1 MELKKAAEISTIVSA
16 IGTVYCCFVATYTIT
31 HPAQISTAGAIAD
44 KGVDLMPH
52 LTALQISALIVFAIV
67 ALGIIVAAVL
77 NYSLLQKPDT
87 SGQCKSKWH
96 KLQWA
101 NAERARL
108 EDEVQ
113 KWKVLYESKPALEKS
128 NGAFG
133 KPPSEV
139 VSGSIFINQAIE
151 VDGKS
156 FQDCKFTN
164 VTFTYNG
171 NGPTE
176 FLRCLFDSSITLESR
191 NPALIEFSQLQKVL
205 RSIPDAQVG
214 RDGPVDAQGHL
225 LSDKFR
231 IGPVPP
237 IFTPLQIETLNL
249 ARDLQLFYKTIE
261 PCPVATNWPNTRDG
275 QEEYGEALGEWSV
288 HLGHAYISG
297 GFSDRV
303 TKLVHKLGA
312 LRINVDD
319 LERYSKSV
327 GSEENLKDAINALWN
342 LAERM
347 EKQ

>member
-1 MELKKAAEISTIVSA
+1 VADQVKGYINNLIADATWDAIKRIVGGSLVLSLATAIWEKLKHGSLDWYA
-16 IGTVYCCFVATYTIT
+16 IGGIFV
-31 HPAQISTAGAIAD
+31 
-44 KGVDLMPH
+44 
-52 LTALQISALIVFAIV
+52 LTLL
-67 ALGIIVAAVL
+67 VAASIFRKKVPT
-77 NYSLLQKPDT
+77 SEQSAAQGKPAW
-87 SGQCKSKWH
+87 K

-101 NAERARL
+101 DAERNRL
-108 EDEVQ
+108 EGEVLR
-113 KWKVLYESKPALEKS
+113 WKGLYESLDKARD
-128 NGAFG
+128 AFS

-342 LAERM
+342 LAKRM